1 MINVININAQYLY
14 KFYCCELCFI
24 CNVKLYWCI
33 VPGGVVA
40 QQMAGGEGV

>member
-14 KFYCCELCFI
+14 KSYCCELCFI

-33 VPGGVVA
+33 VPGG
-40 QQMAGGEGV
+40 GCSTNGRGEGV